1 MKKQYVLIGVSL
13 LICLFIYL
21 FYRTERTLVNDLY
34 IRLTSLD
41 DYTKLKAYIVGRL
54 PLPPLIIYSLPEGLW
69 MFCITLTSKHYYIAW
84 KKWRLDCVYIP
95 LLFCFSLEM
104 LQLIHLTNGRFDLMD
119 IYLFTVFWFL
129 GRSVL
134 TQPDEK
140 QNILGKFNTK
150 MMVCVASY
158 GIVYLAHVL
167 K

>member
-1 MKKQYVLIGVSL
+1 MKKQYTLTGVSL
-13 LICLFIYL
+13 LICLFIYV
-21 FYRTERTLVNDLY
+21 FYRTERTLVNELY
-34 IRLTSLD
+34 IRLSSLD

-54 PLPPLIIYSLPEGLW
+54 PLHPVIIYSLPEGLW

-104 LQLIHLTNGRFDLMD
+104 LQLIHLTNGRFDLTD

-134 TQPDEK
+134 SQPTEK
-140 QNILGKFNTK
+140 QNIIGKFNMK
-150 MMVCVASY
+150 MMVCVACY